1 MWVWKE
7 DLGDLL
13 TPEVRTAW
21 KRLFDYI
28 LAHLKFGYRIALEE
42 KRVRS
47 ITPMTEN

>member
-1 MWVWKE
+1 MWVWRE

-28 LAHLKFGYRIALEE
+28 LAHLRFGYLIALKE
-42 KRVRS
+42 KDNKK
-47 ITPMTEN
+47 IK